1 MRESEEVAALRVVLG
16 KSLAGHRERNG
27 LKQSELAERLYYD
40 RTSISKIETGQ
51 QPAPQAFWCAADE
64 LLDADG
70 ELVAMFDALTA
81 AKAAAG
87 QADRQTEG
95 RLGDQPADVL
105 AGALAAV
112 ILPVARSS
120 NRVRSTSA
128 CVDQVDTV
136 IELEA
141 LSRALAEH
149 SRRVLMGEPVDWAAI
164 TERLNAAALTCRHR
178 VVVEP
183 CVAGDTGRN

>member
-1 MRESEEVAALRVVLG
+1 MRESEQIAALRAVLG
-16 KSLAGHRERNG
+16 KCLAGHRERNG

-51 QPAPQAFWCAADE
+51 QPASQAFWCAADE
-64 LLDADG
+64 LLGADG

-81 AKAAAG
+81 AKAADG
-87 QADRQTEG
+87 QVDRQTEG
-95 RLGDQPADVL
+95 RLGGQPADVL
-105 AGALAAV
+105 GDALAAV
-112 ILPVARSS
+112 MLPVARAS

-128 CVDQVDTV
+128 CIDQVDTV

-141 LSRALAEH
+141 LSRELAEH
-149 SRRVLMGEPVDWAAI
+149 SRRVLMGEPADWAAI
-164 TERLNAAALTCRHR
+164 TERLSAVAATCQHR

-183 CVAGDTGRN
+183 CTAGDTGRN